1 MQTAVEVLNV
11 AGPRA
16 SKEPGI
22 ASFVILYP
30 RRRLRICPILGM
42 TLGATRTKVSL
53 FRDCREHHHRPA
65 APHVASP
72 GKNGCEIIA
81 NRDLEASAS
90 FNDREDGMALGRRN
104 GIHVGSRQAGPQS
117 LTLSRILDEMHRNP
131 DWGINEAVLSCQNRY
146 KYLIA
151 LLKTNPEQLCI
162 SNFFPHP
169 EVEVNT
175 TLLVRL
181 TLSKGSRPPRNNN
194 GDLSRSWP
202 KPLRDCGHYGIVFGS
217 TRKPK
222 KKRQLS

>member
-1 MQTAVEVLNV
+1 
-11 AGPRA
+11 
-16 SKEPGI
+16 
-22 ASFVILYP
+22 
-30 RRRLRICPILGM
+30 
-42 TLGATRTKVSL
+42 
-53 FRDCREHHHRPA
+53 
-65 APHVASP
+65 
-72 GKNGCEIIA
+72 
-81 NRDLEASAS
+81 
-90 FNDREDGMALGRRN
+90 MALGRRN

-181 TLSKGSRPPRNNN
+181 TLSKGCDHREIIMEIYPEAGLSPCATVDSAGYFLTLRGYPRKN
-194 GDLSRSWP
+194 GNCHRTRYVFNGINDGTPGGGSSFWTPDEAMESKDEAFHLREEEFDL
-202 KPLRDCGHYGIVFGS
+202 HH
-217 TRKPK
+217 
-222 KKRQLS
+222 